1 MNKSERMAGNSQ
13 LLRTF
18 VAIAECENITHA
30 ANALGR
36 TQSAIS
42 VQAKNLEEVLE
53 VSLFIRQSKG
63 MSLTKEGER
72 LLPVARNILSELSRV
87 GTMFEDELQGSIRVG
102 IPDDY
107 AESVLE
113 TVLVNFA
120 QSHPQV
126 EVSARFGCT
135 SRFPD
140 AIKKH
145 SLDVAVVSGTQVTN
159 KNRIAMDANVWVASP
174 LVTRNI
180 EDTLP
185 LAVLDRDCGWRDFA
199 PNALSAVG
207 LNWKIAYASES
218 FAGVKAAIR
227 SGLALGI
234 LPQSSLDPDMRSWGK
249 VKGLPALP
257 PSDRGI
263 LVSNSAPS
271 RIAMSMVSA
280 IKVATMKQQTNNK
293 LTTN

>member
-1 MNKSERMAGNSQ
+1 MNKSERMTANSQ

-18 VAIAECENITHA
+18 VVIAECQNITRA
-30 ANALGR
+30 AESLGR

-42 VQAKNLEEVLE
+42 VQARNLEEVLE

-63 MSLTKEGER
+63 MLLTKEGEK
-72 LLPVARNILSELSRV
+72 LLPVARNILSELAKV
-87 GTMFEDELQGSIRVG
+87 GSMFDDPLQGSIRVG

-113 TVLVNFA
+113 SMLVEFA
-120 QSHPQV
+120 RRHPQV

-135 SRFPD
+135 SKFPD
-140 AIKKH
+140 AIKKQT
-145 SLDVAVVSGTQVTN
+145 LDVAVVTGTQVTD
-159 KNRIAMDANVWVASP
+159 KNRIALDANVWVASP
-174 LVTRNI
+174 SLTVNVEENI
-180 EDTLP
+180 P

-199 PNALSAVG
+199 PNALSAAG
-207 LNWKIAYASES
+207 IGWKIAYASES

-234 LPQSSLDPDMRSWGK
+234 LPRSLLDPEMLEWGK
-249 VKGLPALP
+249 VKQLPLLP

-263 LVSNSAPS
+263 LVSDTASNK
-271 RIAMSMVSA
+271 IATSMVDA
-280 IKVATMKQQTNNK
+280 IKAATKNNV
-293 LTTN
+293 

>member
-1 MNKSERMAGNSQ
+1 MNKSERMTGNSQ

-18 VAIAECENITHA
+18 VAIAECQNITRA
-30 ANALGR
+30 AENLGR

-42 VQAKNLEEVLE
+42 VQARNLEEVLE

-63 MSLTKEGER
+63 MLLTKEGEK
-72 LLPVARNILSELSRV
+72 LLPVARNILSELAKV
-87 GTMFEDELQGSIRVG
+87 GAMFEDPLQGSIRVG

-113 TVLVNFA
+113 TMLVEFA
-120 QSHPQV
+120 RRHPQV

-135 SRFPD
+135 SRFPE
-140 AIKKH
+140 AIKKQ
-145 SLDVAVVSGTQVTN
+145 SLDVAVVTGTQVTD
-159 KNRIAMDANVWVASP
+159 KNRIALDANVWVASP
-174 LVTRNI
+174 LLTYSVE
-180 EDTLP
+180 EDIP

-199 PNALSAVG
+199 SNALSAAG
-207 LNWKIAYASES
+207 IGWKIAYASES

-234 LPQSSLDPDMRSWGK
+234 LPQSLLDPVMLEWDK
-249 VKGLPALP
+249 VKQLPLLP

-263 LVSNSAPS
+263 LVSDAAPDKIS
-271 RIAMSMVSA
+271 TSMVDA
-280 IKVATMKQQTNNK
+280 IKAATKNNA
-293 LTTN
+293 